1 MAEEKA
7 VSAVHSEG
15 DTNLTVSGSWR
26 TVIAW
31 LGGTLALIPIFFA
44 SQLHLE
50 LGWQIFTEQGMAL
63 ALGLSLAIVFIKS
76 PFKMGATKTV
86 VPFYD
91 GVLAIL
97 GLAVGGWLS
106 YRYPA
111 LQERLY
117 ELRSEAAIIGAFLIP
132 LTVEAIRRTAGWSLT
147 AIMLTF
153 IAYAIWGHH
162 VPGLFQASDKS
173 LEYLASTIAADS
185 VAILGLPL
193 TIVVIVVLPF
203 VFFGQILL
211 KGGASEWF
219 TNIATA
225 LIGRSRGGSAKIAVV
240 ASGLFGAI
248 SGTAVSNVASTGL
261 ITIPLMKRGGY
272 DPKVAGAFEAVASTG
287 GQIMPPIMGAAAFLM
302 AEILEIG
309 YTEVVIA
316 AIIPALLY
324 YVAVFVYAD
333 LEAAKKGIQP
343 VPEELIPPLGRTMK
357 EGWFFIVPFAVLI
370 YALFGLNKA
379 PETAALWSGA
389 TVVLIN
395 WTFGFKG
402 KRMNVTE
409 IVYAVRDTGVRGG
422 SEIVIIGA
430 MAGVIIGILGATGLG
445 EALTQ
450 ALVTLGENNLAM
462 LLALTAVIC
471 IILGM
476 GMPTTAIY
484 LLVSIIAAPP
494 LVKLGIHPMAAHMYV
509 FYFGIVSLITPPVAI
524 AAFVAANL
532 AGANPMATAV
542 TSVRLGWTALVVPVM
557 FIMSPTLIMQGPT
570 MGESPEIL
578 AVIIAFFTAVAG
590 VWVTTCGIQGY
601 FQRHLNPLMR
611 LAFMAG
617 GIMLLIPAEAFP
629 GAGIVEIVGIAVTA
643 LAVGFEWMA
652 GRKLKAA

>member
-1 MAEEKA
+1 MAEEKGI
-7 VSAVHSEG
+7 SAAHSEG
-15 DTNLTVSGSWR
+15 DTDLTISGVWR

-31 LGGTLALIPIFFA
+31 LGATLALIPIFFA
-44 SQLHLE
+44 SQIHLE
-50 LGWQIFTEQGMAL
+50 FGWAIFTEQGMAL
-63 ALGLSLAIVFIKS
+63 ALGLALAIVFIKS
-76 PFKMGATKTV
+76 PFSMGTTKTT
-86 VPFYD
+86 VPWYD
-91 GVLAIL
+91 ALLAIIGLSAGCVLA
-97 GLAVGGWLS
+97 V
-106 YRYPA
+106 RYPD
-111 LQERLY
+111 LQENLF
-117 ELRSEAAIIGAFLIP
+117 ELRSDAALIGAFLVP

-147 AIMLTF
+147 IIMLTF

-173 LEYLASTIAADS
+173 LEYLSSTLAADS

-225 LIGRSRGGSAKIAVV
+225 MIGRSRGGSAKIAVI

-261 ITIPLMKRGGY
+261 ITIPLMKKGGY
-272 DPKVAGAFEAVASTG
+272 EPKVAGAFEAVASTG

-309 YTEVVIA
+309 YTEVVVA
-316 AIIPALLY
+316 AIIPAVLY

-343 VPEELIPPLGRTMK
+343 VPEELIPPLVRTLK
-357 EGWFFIVPFAVLI
+357 EGWFFILPFVVLI
-370 YALFGLNKA
+370 YALFGMNRA

-389 TVVLIN
+389 TVIVVN
-395 WTFGFKG
+395 WLLGYKG
-402 KRMNVTE
+402 ERIKVREV
-409 IVYAVRDTGVRGG
+409 IYAVRDTGVRGG

-450 ALVTLGENNLAM
+450 AMVTLGEDNLAA

-494 LVKLGIHPMAAHMYV
+494 LVKLGINPLAAHMYV

-532 AGANPMATAV
+532 AHANPMATAV

-557 FIMSPTLIMQGPT
+557 FIMSPNLIMQGEPFD
-570 MGESPEIL
+570 I
-578 AVIIAFFTAVAG
+578 VVAFITAVAG

-601 FQRHLNPLMR
+601 FLRDLSPLLR
-611 LAFMAG
+611 FAFMAG
-617 GIMLLIPAEAFP
+617 GIMLLIPNEAFET
-629 GAGIVEIVGIAVTA
+629 AIYVELIGIVITV
-643 LAVGFEWMA
+643 LAVGFEWA
-652 GRKLKAA
+652 ASRKQRTA

>member
-1 MAEEKA
+1 MADNKEI
-7 VSAVHSEG
+7 SSVHSEG
-15 DTNLTVSGSWR
+15 DTDLTISGIWH

-31 LGGTLALIPIFFA
+31 LGGILALIPIVFA
-44 SQLHLE
+44 SQLPVE
-50 LGWQIFTEQGMAL
+50 LGLAIFTEQGMAL
-63 ALGLSLAIVFIKS
+63 ALGLALAIVFIKS
-76 PFKMGATKTV
+76 PIKNGAPRITV
-86 VPFYD
+86 PHYD
-91 GVLAIL
+91 GFLALL
-97 GLAVGGWLS
+97 GLGAGLWLAV
-106 YRYPA
+106 RYPA
-111 LQERLY
+111 LQEQLFV
-117 ELRSEAAIIGAFLIP
+117 LRSEAAIIGSILIP

-147 AIMLTF
+147 FIMLAF
-153 IAYAIWGHH
+153 ITYALMGHH
-162 VPGLFQASDKS
+162 IPGLFQANEKS
-173 LEYLASTIAADS
+173 IEYLTSTLAADS

-203 VFFGQILL
+203 VFFGQLLL

-225 LIGRSRGGSAKIAVV
+225 LIGRSRGGSAKIAVI

-261 ITIPLMKRGGY
+261 ITIPLMKKGGY
-272 DPKVAGAFEAVASTG
+272 EPKVAGAFEAVASTG

-309 YTEVVIA
+309 YTEVVVA

-333 LEAAKKGIQP
+333 LEAAKKNILP
-343 VPEELIPPLGRTMK
+343 VPEELIPPLARTMK
-357 EGWFFIVPFAVLI
+357 EGWFFMVPFAVLI
-370 YALFGLNKA
+370 YALFWLNKA

-389 TVVLIN
+389 SVVIIN
-395 WTFGFKG
+395 WIFGYKG
-402 KRMNVTE
+402 KRMKVTE

-450 ALVTLGENNLAM
+450 ALVTIGEGNLAA

-494 LVKLGIHPMAAHMYV
+494 LVKLGINPLAAHMYV

-557 FIMSPTLIMQGPT
+557 FVMSPNLIMQGEPVH
-570 MGESPEIL
+570 I
-578 AVIIAFFTAVAG
+578 AVAFVTAVAG

-601 FQRHLNPLMR
+601 FVRHLNPLMR
-611 LAFMAG
+611 TAFMSG
-617 GIMLLIPAEAFP
+617 GIMLLIPNEAFASAVYLEI
-629 GAGIVEIVGIAVTA
+629 AGVGIT
-643 LAVGFEWMA
+643 LFAVGWEWMA
-652 GRKLKAA
+652 KRQLKAA